1 MAIYSPHQEPVSN
14 LDAADASADCA
25 AQRRSAQE
33 GNRIES
39 HSLSRSGSA
48 SARKQLIAE
57 EAYRR
62 AERRGFAPGD
72 DWQDWFD
79 AERQVD
85 ALLDPDL

>member
-1 MAIYSPHQEPVSN
+1 MAISSPRQGTVSD
-14 LDAADASADCA
+14 LDPADASTDRTAEP
-25 AQRRSAQE
+25 RSAQE
-33 GNRIES
+33 GNRIER
-39 HSLSRSGSA
+39 HSLNRSGSA

-79 AERQVD
+79 AEREVD